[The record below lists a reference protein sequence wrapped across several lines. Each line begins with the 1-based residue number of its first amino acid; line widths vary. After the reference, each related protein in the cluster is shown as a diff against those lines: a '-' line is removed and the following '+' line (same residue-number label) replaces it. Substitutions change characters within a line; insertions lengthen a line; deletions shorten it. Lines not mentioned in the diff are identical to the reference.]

1 MRAPANMPFYP
12 PRPVRDALRAEP
24 PADVLDDHGVAEGL
38 ACLSMLE
45 RFNYF
50 RESHQVN
57 VSRDE
62 AIDILTRAVFEGFF
76 VPDRTSTAVRRPRR
90 VRKAG

>member
-1 MRAPANMPFYP
+1 IHEV
-12 PRPVRDALRAEP
+12 RP
-24 PADVLDDHGVAEGL
+24 LDDHGLAEGL

-50 RESHQVN
+50 RQARQVE
-57 VSRDE
+57 VSRED
-62 AIDILTRAVFEGFF
+62 AIETLTRAVFEGFF
-76 VPDRTSTAVRRPRR
+76 VPDRRASQRRTGPRR